1 MKQYL
6 PIGSVVLLKEGT
18 KKIMIYGRKQIA
30 VDSGEEYDYIACF
43 YPEENINDQYMFLFN
58 NEDIEATIFEGFKDD
73 EEVEFVKIMGQ
84 APIL

>member
-1 MKQYL
+1 
-6 PIGSVVLLKEGT
+6 
-18 KKIMIYGRKQIA
+18 MIYERKQIS